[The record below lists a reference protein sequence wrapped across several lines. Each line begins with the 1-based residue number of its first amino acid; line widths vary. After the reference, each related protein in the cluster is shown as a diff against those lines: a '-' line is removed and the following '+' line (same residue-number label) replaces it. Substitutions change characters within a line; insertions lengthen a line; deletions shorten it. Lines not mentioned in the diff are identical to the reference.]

1 MGLEE
6 DLLADLEGDD
16 AYDEQEQGDDVVAG
30 DEANPAEQAD
40 DVLSTRAPTL
50 KRKASHAD
58 NDNGMDED
66 TDEDEDGVQVKEEEM
81 EMVIPEGGVRPADE
95 LDEDDVAKMQLKNV
109 RDVSSV
115 AKLAGSKVFKEVLQ
129 VSLR

>member
-40 DVLSTRAPTL
+40 DIFSTRAPTL

-81 EMVIPEGGVRPADE
+81 DMVIPEGGVRPADE